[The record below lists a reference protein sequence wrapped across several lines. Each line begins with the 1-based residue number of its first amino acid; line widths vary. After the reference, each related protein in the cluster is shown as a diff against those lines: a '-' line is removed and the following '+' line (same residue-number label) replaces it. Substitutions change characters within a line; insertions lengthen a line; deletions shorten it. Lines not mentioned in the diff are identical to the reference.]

1 MNRISPLLLF
11 FSGTENE
18 SAYTG
23 RVIWVNYGE
32 CTKRIGIDGSSDS
45 IKEAIRS
52 SFGLRTNRA
61 FWLEDENEIVRSLDR
76 DMPLTTYTLCLDAG
90 TFI

>member
-32 CTKRIGIDGSSDS
+32 YTKRIGIDGSSDS